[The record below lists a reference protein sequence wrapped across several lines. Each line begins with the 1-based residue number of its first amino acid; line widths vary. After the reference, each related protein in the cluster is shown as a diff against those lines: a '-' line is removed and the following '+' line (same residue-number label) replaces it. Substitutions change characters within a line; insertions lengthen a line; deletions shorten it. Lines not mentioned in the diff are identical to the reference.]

1 MSLIQFTSN
10 YQDKSTDN
18 GYQFEFFCDHCGGG
32 YTSKFQENKLGMASG
47 FLRAAGSVFG
57 SAMGHNAAEGADYMR
72 DSMRGKARDEALRVA
87 VEEAKKVF
95 KQCSRCG
102 KWVCPEVS
110 WNGARNMCVKC
121 APDFAKEVNAAQATG
136 QAEQIW
142 REARNVDGRVMGT
155 VMGGFDIGAPGG
167 VAAAANCPS
176 CGAKASA
183 GKFCNE
189 CGKPLATKVF
199 CPGCGVEAAPGA
211 KFCGG
216 CGNKLG

>member
-10 YQDKSTDN
+10 YQDKSTDS

-32 YTSKFQENKLGMASG
+32 YTSRFQENKVGMAGG
-47 FLRAAGSVFG
+47 FLRAAGSMFG
-57 SAMGHNAAEGADYMR
+57 SSLASNAASGADALR